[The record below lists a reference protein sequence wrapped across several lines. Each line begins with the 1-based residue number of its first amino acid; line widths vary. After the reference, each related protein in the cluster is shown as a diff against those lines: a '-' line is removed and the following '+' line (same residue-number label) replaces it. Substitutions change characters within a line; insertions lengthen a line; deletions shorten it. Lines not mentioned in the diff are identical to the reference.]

1 VGELIQGMYFVSY
14 LVKKGVNMASSAEI
28 VDKGMN
34 CGVLVIV
41 LMAVVVLPVTFF
53 VGWYMGASEAYQ
65 QGQSVYAER
74 VDKMLSVEQQRVL
87 EG

>member
-1 VGELIQGMYFVSY
+1 
-14 LVKKGVNMASSAEI
+14 MASSREWKHEDKI
-28 VDKGMN
+28 LNFTDDGYIEKQEKGMN